1 MKNSK
6 PVQSKE
12 KETRGNLHVSSEN
25 KSSDLFHQSI
35 NKYFKNVSINTATYL
50 QSVSDLQQEIIK
62 SRKKNAESAILL
74 QKILA
79 EKINSNVE
87 IPEKSINIIND
98 FAEQTNNAWNYQ
110 NQLLLKSIESLS
122 KNIQAFNDNAD
133 AQIEMNKKMIESWI
147 SIIKKEKI
155 LKNK

>member
-1 MKNSK
+1 MENSDSV
-6 PVQSKE
+6 PSKE
-12 KETRGNLHVSSEN
+12 KKPKQDSHSSFEN

-50 QSVSDLQQEIIK
+50 QSISDLQQEIIK

-79 EKINSNVE
+79 EKINSDVE
-87 IPEKSINIIND
+87 IPQKSLNIIND
-98 FAEQTNNAWNYQ
+98 FTEQTNKAWNFQ
-110 NQLLLKSIESLS
+110 NQLLVKSIESLS
-122 KNIQAFNDNAD
+122 KNIRAFNENAD

-147 SIIKKEKI
+147 SIIKEEKK
-155 LKNK
+155 LKYK

>member
-1 MKNSK
+1 MKNK
-6 PVQSKE
+6 EPKQSKE
-12 KETRGNLHVSSEN
+12 KTTMGKPQTSTENNSSN
-25 KSSDLFHQSI
+25 VFRQSI

-79 EKINSNVE
+79 EKINSDVK
-87 IPEKSINIIND
+87 IPDKSLKIIND
-98 FAEQTNNAWNYQ
+98 FTEQTNKAWNFQ
-110 NQLLLKSIESLS
+110 NQMLLKSIESLS

-133 AQIEMNKKMIESWI
+133 AQIEMNKKMVESWA
-147 SIIKKEKI
+147 SIIKEEKI